1 MDVSFHLRFCHFLLP
16 FLTCVLVSANSNT
29 NNNNK
34 WDDVIVAQSDYQSL
48 QALKDQLIDS
58 RGVLKSWNNTGII
71 NNNPCSSWAGI
82 KCFKGQVI
90 AIQLPWKGLSGRI
103 SEKIGLLKSLRKLS
117 LHDNLLA
124 GPVPASLG
132 FLPNLR
138 GIYLFNNRLSG
149 SIPPS
154 IGNCL
159 FLRTL
164 DLSNNRLTG
173 VLPPGLANSTRLYRL
188 NLSFNVFSGSIPVS
202 LSRSSSLTF
211 LALGNNNLSGSVPNN
226 WGDSHSVNG
235 SYKLRSLALEHNL
248 LSGEIPA
255 SLINLSNLS
264 SFDVSY
270 NNLSGVVPSLLAKK
284 FNSTSFAGNIQ
295 LCGYTGSS
303 PCPFPGPDSNNSTP
317 PYQMGLIKYHGRKLS
332 TKDVIVIAACSL
344 LIVLLILCCCLLICF
359 LIRKKAASKAKECKK
374 TPASPKPVA
383 ASGSEADSGADNGG
397 KLVHFDCDFVFTSD
411 DLLCATA
418 ETMGKSAYG
427 TAYKATL
434 EDGSNNTVAVKRL
447 REKITKAKK
456 EFEMEVSAL
465 GKIRHPNI
473 LSLRAYYLGPKGE
486 KLLVYDYM
494 SNGSLASFLHA
505 RGPETSIPWPTRK
518 TIAIGI
524 TRGLCFLHTEQ
535 NIVHGNLTSSDILLD
550 EQNNPKIAQAGLS
563 RLITSAASTNLIA
576 TAGTMGYRAPEFS
589 KLKSASTKTDV
600 FSLGVIILELLTGKS
615 PSDTKDGLDLP
626 HWVASTVKEEWTN
639 QVFDVELLMRDASNN
654 VGDELFDILKLALH
668 CVDPSP
674 EARPEAQQVLQKL
687 EELKPDRADVARGP
701 ISGDDGGRAN

>member
-16 FLTCVLVSANSNT
+16 FLTCVLVSANNN

-34 WDDVIVAQSDYQSL
+34 WDGVTVVQSDYQSL
-48 QALKDQLIDS
+48 QALKEELIDS

-82 KCFKGQVI
+82 KCFKGQVV

-103 SEKIGLLKSLRKLS
+103 SEKIGHLKSLRKLS
-117 LHDNLLA
+117 LHDNLLE
-124 GPVPASLG
+124 GPVPASLR
-132 FLPNLR
+132 FLPNIR

-173 VLPPGLANSTRLYRL
+173 ILPPGLANSTRLYRL

-226 WGDSHSVNG
+226 WGDSKSVNG
-235 SYKLRSLALEHNL
+235 SYNLRYLALEHNL

-303 PCPFPGPDSNNSTP
+303 PCPFPGPDNNNSTP
-317 PYQMGLIKYHGRKLS
+317 PSQMGFKYHSRKLS
-332 TKDVIVIAACSL
+332 TRDVIVIAACSL
-344 LIVLLILCCCLLICF
+344 LIVLLFLCCCLLIICF
-359 LIRKKAASKAKECKK
+359 LIRKKEGKK
-374 TPASPKPVA
+374 TLASRKPVA
-383 ASGSEADSGADNGG
+383 ASRSEADSGAENGG

-447 REKITKAKK
+447 REKITKAQK
-456 EFEMEVSAL
+456 EFEMEVSTL

-486 KLLVYDYM
+486 RLLVYDYM

-589 KLKSASTKTDV
+589 RLKSANTKTDV

-626 HWVASTVKEEWTN
+626 HWVASMVKEEWTN
-639 QVFDVELLMRDASNN
+639 QVFDVELLLMRDASNN
-654 VGDELFDILKLALH
+654 VGEELFDILKLALH
-668 CVDPSP
+668 CVDPLP

-687 EELKPDRADVARGP
+687 EDLKPEGGDVARGP
-701 ISGDDGGRAN
+701 ISGGAGGRKN